1 FAATLKLVGDM
12 LRQPALDA
20 TEFEQ
25 AQREAIAVVEAQRGE
40 PLMLG
45 QITFARQVGKYAKG
59 HPRYIPLP
67 DEQIEQYKA
76 ATIADVRK
84 FYNEFYGASMGE
96 LAVVG
101 DFDEAEVAR
110 IAADAF
116 GGWKSATAFK
126 PIPVSLA
133 ATTTGKRTVET
144 PDKPNALFVAGETFS
159 MKDTDADYP
168 ALLLI
173 NYALGESPL
182 DSRLPA
188 RIRTKEGLSYAVQ
201 TALNVAA
208 LDRAGQ
214 WVALAIS
221 SPANADKVQAA
232 FNDEMGKIL
241 KDGFSAEEVE
251 RNKAAYLQRRSLG
264 RANDLTLATQLT
276 NGLFLGRTMTF
287 DDDIEKK
294 IGALTADQVNAAL
307 RRTIDLS
314 KMSVVMAGD
323 FSKVTQAGKPQ

>member
-1 FAATLKLVGDM
+1 
-12 LRQPALDA
+12 
-20 TEFEQ
+20 
-25 AQREAIAVVEAQRGE
+25 
-40 PLMLG
+40 LMLG
-45 QITFARQVGKYAKG
+45 QVTFARQAGKYQQG

-84 FYNEFYGASMGE
+84 FYTEFYGASTGE

-110 IAADAF
+110 VAADAF
-116 GGWKSATAFK
+116 GGWKSATPFK
-126 PIPVSLA
+126 PVPVTL
-133 ATTTGKRTVET
+133 ATTSGGKRMVET

-168 ALLLI
+168 SLLLI
-173 NYALGESPL
+173 NFMLGESPL

-188 RIRTKEGLSYAVQ
+188 RIRVKEGLSYAVQ

-221 SPANADKVQAA
+221 SPANADKVYAA
-232 FNDEMGKIL
+232 FFDEMGKIV
-241 KDGFSAEEVE
+241 KDGFSAEEIE
-251 RNKAAYLQRRSLG
+251 RSKAAYLQRRTLG
-264 RANDLTLATQLT
+264 RANDLSLATQLT
-276 NGLFLGRTMTF
+276 NGLYLGRTMTF
-287 DDDIEKK
+287 DEDIEKR

-307 RRTIDLS
+307 RRTLDPAR
-314 KMSVVMAGD
+314 MAVVMAGD